1 MLILLPVFLNKKK
14 EKENYGRYCV
24 FTAEM
29 VIFFLVCNNVLLF
42 FLLIIPFCLGNKKPD

>member
-29 VIFFLVCNNVLLF
+29 VIYFFSVQHCPT
-42 FLLIIPFCLGNKKPD
+42 FLSSHYPFLSWK